1 MVVIIMAHLETIKST
16 EREFMFTQME
26 IDILVNGKME
36 KKMAKVHTFEMKI
49 T

>member
-1 MVVIIMAHLETIKST
+1 
-16 EREFMFTQME
+16 MFTQME

-49 T
+49 TWDLKGNGIKVIY